1 MVCEVGLES
10 IRAVRDPEA
19 TTLRDVLR
27 GAGETVEV
35 ALQEPS
41 VLQNLNTEEA
51 LSAARRQWGR
61 GSGADPRKVN
71 EEA

>member
-1 MVCEVGLES
+1 MVCGAGLES

-35 ALQEPS
+35 AVQEPS

-51 LSAARRQWGR
+51 LSAARAASR
-61 GSGADPRKVN
+61 ADPPSADKTN
-71 EEA
+71 